1 MRLNGNDILMLWLGK
16 SRREE
21 YLFSLRL
28 QVSCVRKQLW
38 LRNYSPVNLLY
49 HSDGHSGQLT
59 CRILEEMILN
69 FLFVLIHFLV
79 CWFCAVSKCHFKT
92 ALWSSN
98 PTAGHTHWGN
108 QNWKRHVY
116 PNVHRSTVYNSQD
129 MEAT

>member
-1 MRLNGNDILMLWLGK
+1 MVMISWCCDWGRAEERSISFLWDCRSVVWGNNCG
-16 SRREE
+16 ET
-21 YLFSLRL
+21 
-28 QVSCVRKQLW
+28 
-38 LRNYSPVNLLY
+38 NYSPVNLLY

-108 QNWKRHVY
+108 QNWKRHAY
-116 PNVHRSTVYNSQD
+116 PNAHGSTVYSSQD
-129 MEAT
+129 MKAT